1 MKFEVF
7 LGQIKLIFWSL
18 KYKNDNFNAKKI
30 ILGSKLAIGNQND
43 RSFMYSMSNGHF
55 GGFSKN
61 GHFYLTTV
69 ILVENNGH
77 FENCSESHFFEYKLY
92 NS

>member
-18 KYKNDNFNAKKI
+18 KYENDNFNAKKI

-43 RSFMYSMSNGHF
+43 
-55 GGFSKN
+55 
-61 GHFYLTTV
+61 
-69 ILVENNGH
+69 
-77 FENCSESHFFEYKLY
+77 
-92 NS
+92 